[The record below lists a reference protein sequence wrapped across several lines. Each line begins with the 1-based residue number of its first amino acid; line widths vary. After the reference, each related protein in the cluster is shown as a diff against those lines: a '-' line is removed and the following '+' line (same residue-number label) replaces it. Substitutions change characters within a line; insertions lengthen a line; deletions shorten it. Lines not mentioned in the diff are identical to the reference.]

1 MLANWFAV
9 VFSATTSLLAYVQ
22 VKKPET
28 ININWLYHISSI
40 AICTQTWIITT
51 SVPTN
56 QVAALVCALCFAGLT
71 LAIFSN
77 STRILKAAFIVS
89 TIYYAIITTKTNTAE
104 IALNTHILI
113 AAALTA
119 NLTIASLQTINLITQ
134 KYSLKKSMPPAANFP
149 AIETL
154 EKQLFLTAKIGFIL
168 VSCIAI
174 TSLHNMKFNI
184 TSNRYIFN
192 IISTTL
198 LWITLGVA
206 AFSRNIKIK
215 NSMLII
221 LSALILATVSIS
233 CILIRS

>member
-134 KYSLKKSMPPAANFP
+134 KYSLKK
-149 AIETL
+149 
-154 EKQLFLTAKIGFIL
+154 
-168 VSCIAI
+168 
-174 TSLHNMKFNI
+174 
-184 TSNRYIFN
+184 
-192 IISTTL
+192 
-198 LWITLGVA
+198 
-206 AFSRNIKIK
+206 
-215 NSMLII
+215 
-221 LSALILATVSIS
+221 
-233 CILIRS
+233 